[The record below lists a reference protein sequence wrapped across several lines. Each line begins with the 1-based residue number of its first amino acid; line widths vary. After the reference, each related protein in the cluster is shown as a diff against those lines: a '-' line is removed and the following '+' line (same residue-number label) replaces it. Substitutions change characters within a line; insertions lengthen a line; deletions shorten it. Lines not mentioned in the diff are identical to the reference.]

1 MLFSSVDSDQ
11 GIAMQ
16 TVLGEAPDVKR
27 CLSMNGK
34 MVRDSLQKL
43 RNAIEL
49 VHTLAKSYGKAQSLG
64 QILQIRDKWKRK
76 RDASTIHSETTRL

>member
-43 RNAIEL
+43 RNAIE
-49 VHTLAKSYGKAQSLG
+49 
-64 QILQIRDKWKRK
+64 
-76 RDASTIHSETTRL
+76 